1 MTGMFDGM
9 LDAGDVGLIVLTTT
23 ACTAVV
29 TGLALAVLRWNRRG
43 PVASQ
48 VAVVVAAA
56 VASIVASV
64 VAVMVEMFI
73 SAHDLVVLST
83 VIVVSTVMSLA
94 AAWLT
99 TARAVRRS
107 VGTLTRS
114 AQRIADGGV
123 VAPTAAGWRE
133 FDDLH
138 TQLVDTSERLAATRL
153 EIDKLD
159 AARRQF
165 FAWISHDLR
174 TPLAGIRAM
183 TEALD
188 DDVAPDRD
196 AYVRTIRA
204 KVDTVTALVD
214 DLFEL
219 STLQSGTLRLERELV
234 VLLDLVSDAVVDV
247 RAAATRRGVRIVQSG
262 VEGHLLWAD
271 PRELT
276 RAIGNLLANAVRHA
290 PAGTDIL
297 VSAHTRDD
305 DHLVIS
311 VLDHG
316 SGVDVTD
323 LGHLFDVGWRANDA
337 RTTEPPPDTGPDAG
351 PSTGHGAGLGL
362 AIVRGIVEAHGGE
375 VAAAHVPD
383 GFELAVMLPRGRA
396 PAAARS

>member
-1 MTGMFDGM
+1 M
-9 LDAGDVGLIVLTTT
+9 LSWTDVGLIVLSWTDVGLIVLTTVV
-23 ACTAVV
+23 CTGVV
-29 TGLALAVLRWNRRG
+29 TALAVGALRWNRRG

-48 VAVVVAAA
+48 FAIVIGAS

-73 SAHDLVVLST
+73 STHDLVVLSA
-83 VIVVSTVMSLA
+83 VVGVSTVMSLA

-99 TARAVRRS
+99 TTRAVRRS
-107 VGTLTRS
+107 VGTLAES
-114 AQRIADGGV
+114 ARRIADGGV
-123 VAPTAAGWRE
+123 VEAGPAGWRE

-138 TQLVDTSERLAATRL
+138 AQLADTSTRLAAARA

-188 DDVAPDRD
+188 DGVAPDPD
-196 AYVRTIRA
+196 EYVRTIRS
-204 KVDTVTALVD
+204 KVDTLTAMVD

-234 VLLDLVSDAVVDV
+234 VLLDLVSDAVVDL
-247 RAAATRRGVRIVQSG
+247 RDAAARRGVRIVQAG

-290 PAGTDIL
+290 PEGSEIV
-297 VSAHTRDD
+297 VSAHTGDD
-305 DHLVIS
+305 EHLVIG

-316 SGVDVTD
+316 SGVDAAD
-323 LGHLFDVGWRANDA
+323 LGHLFDVGWRASA
-337 RTTEPPPDTGPDAG
+337 SRTTDADSSAG
-351 PSTGHGAGLGL
+351 AGHGAGLGL
-362 AIVRGIVEAHGGE
+362 AIVRGIVEAHGGRIT
-375 VAAAHVPD
+375 ATHVPD
-383 GFELAVMLPRGRA
+383 GFELALTLPVRPDPA
-396 PAAARS
+396 PA

>member
-1 MTGMFDGM
+1 MFDGM
-9 LDAGDVGLIVLTTT
+9 LGLADVGLIVLTTVV
-23 ACTAVV
+23 CTALV
-29 TGLALAVLRWNRRG
+29 TALALVVLRWNRRG

-48 VAVVVAAA
+48 MAVVVGAA

-73 SAHDLVVLST
+73 SAHDLVVLT
-83 VIVVSTVMSLA
+83 AVIVVATVLSLA

-99 TARAVRRS
+99 TSRAVRRS

-114 AQRIADGGV
+114 ARRIADGDV
-123 VAPTAAGWRE
+123 VAPAAAGWKE

-138 TQLVDTSERLAATRL
+138 AQLVDTSERLAQARA
-153 EIDKLD
+153 EIDRLD
-159 AARRQF
+159 VARRQF

-196 AYVRTIRA
+196 AYVRAIRG
-204 KVDTVTALVD
+204 KVDTVTAMVD

-219 STLQSGTLRLERELV
+219 STLQSGTLRLQRELV

-247 RAAATRRGVRIVQSG
+247 QAAAAGRGVRIAQSG
-262 VEGHLLWAD
+262 IEGHLLWAD

-290 PAGTDIL
+290 PAGTEIL

-305 DHLVIS
+305 DHLVVS

-316 SGVDVTD
+316 SGVDVAD

-337 RTTEPPPDTGPDAG
+337 RTADAPEG
-351 PSTGHGAGLGL
+351 GTVDGQVGGHGAGLGL
-362 AIVRGIVEAHGGE
+362 AIVRGIVEAHGGS
-375 VAAAHVPD
+375 VTAAHVPD
-383 GFELAVMLPRGRA
+383 GFELAVTLPRGEA
-396 PAAARS
+396 PAGARA